1 MTAMIKPI
9 GSAANG
15 SMSDSAASITMSDV
29 NDAAYR
35 IAHQF
40 PGGVPALAQRM
51 GMSRNTLAHKVSL
64 TTDTHKLA
72 LGEAVH
78 MQEVANRFDILY
90 AMAESLNHVCLPAPQ
105 MSEGEINT
113 VLASVG
119 AEVGDVFREVQRVL
133 GEGRVTPNE
142 RRKVAAQVAEA
153 VQALCAVM
161 RVL

>member
-15 SMSDSAASITMSDV
+15 SMGDSAASITMSDV

-72 LGEAVH
+72 LAEAVH

-90 AMAESLNHVCLPAPQ
+90 AMAESLNHVCMPATQ

-113 VLASVG
+113 VL
-119 AEVGDVFREVQRVL
+119 GD
-133 GEGRVTPNE
+133 GRVTPNE

>member
-15 SMSDSAASITMSDV
+15 SMNDSAASITMSDV

-64 TTDTHKLA
+64 TQETHKLA

-90 AMAESLNHVCLPAPQ
+90 AMAESLNHVCLPAPA
-105 MSEGEINT
+105 MSEGEINA

-133 GEGRVTPNE
+133 TDGRVTQNE
-142 RRKVAAQVAEA
+142 RRRVAAQVAEA
-153 VQALCAVM
+153 VQALCSVM